1 MAKIPK
7 TATELKD
14 IILERI
20 GVKVTVLPH
29 KSLRWTAIPFTSGPH
44 TPDIQQQLDR
54 IVNELRAEYDL
65 KSR

>member
-20 GVKVTVLPH
+20 GVKVTVLPLNH
-29 KSLRWTAIPFTSGPH
+29 LDGLPSRLRPLPTRPQTNMSWIGS
-44 TPDIQQQLDR
+44 
-54 IVNELRAEYDL
+54 
-65 KSR
+65 